1 MTIEQQRVPSSMT
14 MVRIGY
20 DDYPLVNSYNCRTC
34 QSPHRAFIEN
44 QLILGRSYRAIRR
57 EVEKL
62 PVGALPH
69 PSIGGLSSHV
79 RNNHMPLPA
88 QTRRRIIER
97 RAEQVGTA
105 LQSEDDIVDYITV
118 NEMIL
123 RRGWERMIS
132 GEIEPN
138 MNDLAQAIAMRAKI
152 EATSTEGYD
161 TEVWQGTLMAYME
174 VAQRFIPP
182 EVFQQYGRELSRHP
196 IMKAIAARQEEQRT
210 VPGEVGP
217 PQDE

>member
-1 MTIEQQRVPSSMT
+1 MT
-14 MVRIGY
+14 MIRIGT
-20 DDYPLVNSYNCRTC
+20 DDYPLVSAYNCRTC
-34 QSPHRAFIEN
+34 QSQHRTFIEN

-57 EVEKL
+57 EIEKL
-62 PVGALPH
+62 EVGVLPH
-69 PSIGGLSSHV
+69 PSIEGLSLHV
-79 RNNHMPLPA
+79 RNGHMPMPA

-97 RAEQVGTA
+97 RAEQVGST
-105 LQSEDDIVDYITV
+105 LENEDDLVDYITV

-123 RRGWERMIS
+123 RRGWERMMS

-161 TEVWQGTLMAYME
+161 AEVWQGTLMAYME

-182 EVFQQYGRELSRHP
+182 EVFQQYGRELSKHP
-196 IMKAIAARQEEQRT
+196 IMKAIAARQDDQRT
-210 VPGEVGP
+210 VPGEVKT